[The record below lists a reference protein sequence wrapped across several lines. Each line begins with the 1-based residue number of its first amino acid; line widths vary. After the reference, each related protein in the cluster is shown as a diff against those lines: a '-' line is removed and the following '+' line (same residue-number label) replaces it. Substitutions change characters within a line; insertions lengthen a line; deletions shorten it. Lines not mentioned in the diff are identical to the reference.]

1 MLELLNKVQQ
11 SGGLWQFARFVLVG
25 GAATLT
31 DLVVSIILL
40 YGLNLHENVVT
51 TGAFAIAFFVSY
63 FGHRNFTFKK
73 QGSAL
78 KFLLLSTLMLII
90 RNLLVA
96 LMLYMGLSG
105 LPPLLIAMTAVMM
118 LTFVASKY
126 LVFKG

>member
-1 MLELLNKVQQ
+1 MLDLLNKVQQ
-11 SGGLWQFARFVLVG
+11 SGGFWQFARFVLVG

-31 DLVVSIILL
+31 DLVVSVILL

-51 TGAFAIAFFVSY
+51 TATFGIAFFVSY

-78 KFLLLSTLMLII
+78 KFLLLSSLMLII

-96 LMLYMGLSG
+96 FMLYLGLSG
-105 LPPLLIAMTAVMM
+105 LPPLLIAMAAVML